1 MAIVMISDVPWFP
14 KLGYPKAD
22 FASYVL
28 IESVAKMVRDR
39 CLSPVFAENGSGRIM
54 TIRPGMMLL
63 VRIVFQTYAGNF
75 RVRSVGLFLDA
86 DAVCLWNLRESRCHW
101 CLFVGYE
108 FDF

>member
-39 CLSPVFAENGSGRIM
+39 CLSPVFAENGSGANNVNP
-54 TIRPGMMLL
+54 TGYDATG
-63 VRIVFQTYAGNF
+63 TY
-75 RVRSVGLFLDA
+75 SLS
-86 DAVCLWNLRESRCHW
+86 NLCW
-101 CLFVGYE
+101 QF
-108 FDF
+108 